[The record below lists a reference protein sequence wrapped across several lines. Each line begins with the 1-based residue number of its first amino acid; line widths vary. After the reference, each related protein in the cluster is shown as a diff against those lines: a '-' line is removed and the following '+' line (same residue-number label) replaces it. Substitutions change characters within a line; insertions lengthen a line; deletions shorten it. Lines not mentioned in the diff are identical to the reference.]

1 MPPSRKTARIPVMD
15 LDVEA
20 TKAKI
25 EGLKAEHRDLDEA
38 IARLAENVPV
48 NHLHLQRL
56 KKRKLA
62 LKDLVARLEGGLL
75 PDIIA

>member
-1 MPPSRKTARIPVMD
+1 MD

-20 TKAKI
+20 
-25 EGLKAEHRDLDEA
+25 LKVRVAALKSEHRDLDEA
-38 IARLAENVPV
+38 IARLSEAVPL

-62 LKDLVARLEGGLL
+62 LKDLILKLEAKLL

>member
-1 MPPSRKTARIPVMD
+1 MD

-20 TKAKI
+20 
-25 EGLKAEHRDLDEA
+25 LKARIAALKSEHRDLDEA
-38 IARLAENVPV
+38 IARLSEAQPV

-62 LKDLVARLEGGLL
+62 LKDLILKLEAKLL